1 MPTATTLTD
10 ITRLM
15 TMATLIRIHTTMDTG
30 AHPSTSDGAAVGVAI
45 GAEVG
50 AVAVT
55 GAEAEAIGAVAVMGA
70 AVTAVIIDDDAM
82 FAHVMN

>member
-1 MPTATTLTD
+1 
-10 ITRLM
+10 
-15 TMATLIRIHTTMDTG
+15 MATLIRIHTTMDTG